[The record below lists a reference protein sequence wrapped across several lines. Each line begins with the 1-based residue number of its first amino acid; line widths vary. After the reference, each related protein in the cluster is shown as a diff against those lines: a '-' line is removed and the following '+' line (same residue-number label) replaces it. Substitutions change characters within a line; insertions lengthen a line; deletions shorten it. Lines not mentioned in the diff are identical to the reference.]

1 MATDS
6 RIGRRELL
14 GSTVVLG
21 AAALTGCSET
31 GSVVPSIDAST
42 SPFVDRAKPLAQD
55 YTVAARVPADG
66 RFYYMHDPGMSRLP
80 SGAILVAAPCLER
93 PERTSFDVVG
103 WQTFVSRS
111 SDGGKTFSTVAT
123 LPYSDATPFVL
134 GGRLHMFVQ
143 KKKWEDVLLT
153 TSDDEGATWREP
165 VALFRGSYWNCHTAM
180 VEENGRLY
188 WALQTRDYRGG
199 VVVIAG
205 DTRKDLLDPAS
216 WTMSSEAL
224 HPETPAALV
233 SGRNKTAEDWWLEPN
248 VVSVRGR
255 MRVFLRTI
263 LDGYAATSLAAVC
276 DLTLGEGGA
285 MALAFSHFAAVPG
298 AQNKCFVLRDEPSRL
313 FWMLSNL
320 AADSEGVVFD
330 WDEVRRTGGFLAGP
344 GNDRRFLAL
353 SYSVDALNWF
363 PAGCVARTSDLHQ
376 SFMYP
381 AAGVDGDDL
390 VLISR
395 TSVHG
400 RDQHDADLVT
410 FHRVR
415 GFRALAMDLA
425 PR

>member
-1 MATDS
+1 MADF

-21 AAALTGCSET
+21 AAALAGCDEK
-31 GSVVPSIDAST
+31 GSAVPAAADGGT
-42 SPFVDRAKPLAQD
+42 VPVVDRAKPLAQD
-55 YTVAARVPADG
+55 YTIAARVPADG
-66 RFYYMHDPGMSRLP
+66 RVHYMHDPGMARLP

-93 PERTSFDVVG
+93 PDAASFDVVA
-103 WQTFVSRS
+103 WQTFIARS
-111 SDGGKTFSTVAT
+111 TDGGLTFSTVAT
-123 LPYSDATPFVL
+123 LPYSDGTPFVS
-134 GGRLHMFVQ
+134 GGRLYMFVQ
-143 KKKWEDVLLT
+143 RTKWEDVLLT
-153 TSDDEGATWREP
+153 TSDDEGGTWSEP
-165 VALFRGSYWNCHTAM
+165 VTLFRGSYWNCSTAM

-188 WALQTRDYRGG
+188 WALQTRGYRGG

-205 DTRKDLLDPAS
+205 DTTKGLLDPAS
-216 WTMSSEAL
+216 WTMSSEAVQ
-224 HPETPAALV
+224 PATPPALV
-233 SGRNKTAEDWWLEPN
+233 SGRNKDAEDWWLEPN
-248 VVSVRGR
+248 IVSVRGR
-255 MRVFLRTI
+255 MRLFLRTI

-276 DLTLGEGGA
+276 ELTRDGNA
-285 MALAFSHFAAVPG
+285 MTLAFSHFAAVPG

-320 AADSEGVVFD
+320 AADSEGAVFD
-330 WDEVRRTGGFLAGP
+330 WDAVRRTGGFLAGP
-344 GNDRRFLAL
+344 GNDRRFLVL

-363 PAGCVARTSDLHQ
+363 PAGCVAKTNDLHQ

-381 AAGVDGDDL
+381 AAAVDGDDL

-410 FHRVR
+410 FHRIR